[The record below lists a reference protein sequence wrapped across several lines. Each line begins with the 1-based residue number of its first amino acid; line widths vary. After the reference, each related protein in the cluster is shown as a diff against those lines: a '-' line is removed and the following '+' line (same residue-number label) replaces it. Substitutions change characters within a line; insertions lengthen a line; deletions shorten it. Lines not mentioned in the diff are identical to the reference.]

1 MCKVY
6 EFPVKF
12 EIPEE
17 VQAKIDMAA
26 RDYVKF
32 VNESVDA
39 VTYPDMSFDEFQEA
53 AGTILG
59 AYINAIINAV
69 AEYE

>member
-6 EFPVKF
+6 EFPTKF

-17 VQAKIDMAA
+17 VLAKIDMAA

-32 VNESVDA
+32 VNESVEA
-39 VTYPDMSFDEFQEA
+39 VTDPGMSFDEFQEA
-53 AGTILG
+53 AGTVLE